1 MYIKCLLCYCIC
13 RYIWGPYTHRN
24 YARTLC
30 MHVCVYVCMYV
41 CMYACMYVCMY
52 ACMHACMHVC
62 MYVLRANINRD
73 RSSTALQGLGFRVGG
88 LGMSYERTSTGI
100 GVARPCSWAP
110 TPPPDQPIFR
120 SISKPLF
127 EELSGVCW
135 V

>member
-1 MYIKCLLCYCIC
+1 MPFVLLHMYIHMGAVHAQELCANIM
-13 RYIWGPYTHRN
+13 
-24 YARTLC
+24 YAC
-30 MHVCVYVCMYV
+30 MCVCVYVCMYV

-120 SISKPLF
+120 SIAKPLF